1 MTVLTL
7 GCAQAKSGEHCERVD
22 SESEKMSE
30 REMEREREELNK
42 KKKAC
47 MKNWRKKFCAK
58 KKKRNAELRKANN
71 RIQHFLC
78 KF

>member
-42 KKKAC
+42 RKSVHEKLAKKVLC
-47 MKNWRKKFCAK
+47 K

>member
-30 REMEREREELNK
+30 REMERERGIK
-42 KKKAC
+42 
-47 MKNWRKKFCAK
+47 
-58 KKKRNAELRKANN
+58 
-71 RIQHFLC
+71 
-78 KF
+78 